1 MRYFY
6 LFQMNIKL
14 LQQTFIK
21 CSGEMKNK
29 FKWYCIISFLLISTL
44 AFSQDK
50 RVDSLQQLVK
60 GYDLKNKGKEY
71 TLKDS
76 VKVKLLE
83 LLSDLT
89 YNNQRDTSIKY
100 SRKASEIATKIKFYK
115 GVYTNTYN
123 LGTAYSFS
131 GDYLLSLRY
140 LNSASAAAKMLSSPS
155 KMASVHNE
163 KGIVY
168 SKMSNYSEAL
178 RNALMA
184 LRYYEKSD
192 NMQLYGNSLVNLGLL
207 YKHQN
212 QIDLAMLYYEKAIV
226 VYKKLSEKDSFFSI
240 AATYSNISQAYLKEG
255 KIDSSIKALTQ
266 SQEYVNKINDN
277 YLNAENNHAFGMIYF
292 DLKNYKQA
300 ETNYLAALRSF
311 NLLNDKSGIAK
322 TKVRLGRLFFKQ
334 KHLTKGLEF
343 NQEGLE
349 LAKKIN
355 HLEWQKEGYRD
366 RAEMLIQ
373 SNNYKEA
380 YQNQVL
386 FKKINDSMFNSNQ
399 EKKITE
405 LQMQYTFDK
414 TQEKTKN
421 AQFQKILKL
430 NNEAN
435 RLRFMKN
442 SAFLVASLFLVLF
455 GFILYNFLK
464 VKKQR
469 KVIDLQQQE
478 LKLQNVRIQ
487 ASLFEKEVLLKEIHH
502 RVKNNLQIISSLL
515 NIQAQNITDRNVLDS
530 IKEAQ
535 SRVQAMSLIHQN
547 LYQSQELDA
556 INMEDYIKQLTLY
569 LNEMFNC
576 ASEKITIEVKAP
588 QIYFDIDTAI
598 PLGLI
603 VNELVSNAFKYAFTE
618 ISDKK
623 ITIVIKSKDAVEY
636 QLSVSDNG
644 IGMPKEFTIENSK
657 SMGLNLV
664 SILSRQLRGSV
675 NYHSKNGT
683 TFEINFKHLKTYNS
697 FKK

>member
-1 MRYFY
+1 MNYKIKFY
-6 LFQMNIKL
+6 CVIVFVLV
-14 LQQTFIK
+14 
-21 CSGEMKNK
+21 SG
-29 FKWYCIISFLLISTL
+29 F

-50 RVDSLQQLVK
+50 RLDSVQQLIK
-60 GYDLKNKGKEY
+60 KYELKNNRKQL

-83 LLSDLT
+83 LLSDYT
-89 YNNQRDTSIKY
+89 YTNQRESSINY
-100 SRKASEIATKIKFYK
+100 SKDAAELAAKIKFYK

-123 LGTAYSFS
+123 LGSDYSFS
-131 GDYLLSLRY
+131 GDYLLSLNY
-140 LNSASAAAKMLSSPS
+140 LSKAAEAAKKLNSPC
-155 KMASVHNE
+155 KMASVYNE
-163 KGIVY
+163 RGIVY
-168 SKMSNYSEAL
+168 SKMSIYSEAL
-178 RNALMA
+178 KNALLA

-212 QIDLAMLYYEKAIV
+212 KIELALTYYKKAIQ
-226 VYKKLSEKDSFFSI
+226 VYQKLEDENAVFSI
-240 AATYSNISQAYLKEG
+240 AATYSNSAQAYLKAGNIGE
-255 KIDSSIKALTQ
+255 SINALNQ
-266 SQEYVNKINDN
+266 SQEYAAKINDT
-277 YLNAENNHAFGMIYF
+277 YLNAENNHALGMIYF

-300 ETNYLAALRSF
+300 ESHFLEALREYR
-311 NLLNDKSGIAK
+311 LLNEKSGIAK
-322 TKVRLGRLFFKQ
+322 TKVRLGRTYFYQNQ
-334 KHLTKGLEF
+334 KNKGLQL

-355 HLEWQKEGYRD
+355 HLEWQKEGYSN
-366 RAEMLIQ
+366 RADMLFQ

-386 FKKINDSMFNSNQ
+386 FKAINDSMFNANQ

-421 AQFQKILKL
+421 AQFQKISNL

-435 RLRFMKN
+435 RLRFIKN
-442 SAFLVASLFLVLF
+442 SAVILAVIFLIMF
-455 GFILYNFLK
+455 GVILYNFLK

-469 KVIDLQQQE
+469 KLIDLQQQE
-478 LKLQNVRIQ
+478 LKLQNGQIQ
-487 ASLFEKEVLLKEIHH
+487 VSLFEKEVLLKEIHH

-515 NIQAQNITDRNVLDS
+515 NIQAQNITDKNVLAS
-530 IKEAQ
+530 IKEGQ

-556 INMEDYIKQLTLY
+556 INMEDYVKQLTIY
-569 LNEMFNC
+569 LNEMYNS
-576 ASEKITIEVKAP
+576 ATEKISIKVQAP

-603 VNELVSNAFKYAFTE
+603 VNELVSNAFKYAFTGK
-618 ISDKK
+618 SDKK
-623 ITIVIKSKDAVEY
+623 ITICIESINDVEH

-644 IGMPKEFTIENSK
+644 IGMPEDFTIENSK

-664 SILSRQLRGSV
+664 SILSRQLKGSV
-675 NYHSKNGT
+675 VYHYNNGT
-683 TFEINFKHLKTYNS
+683 TFEIKFKHLKASST
-697 FKK
+697 FQK